1 MHRTVVA
8 DAGGLLVV
16 AGLLEGL
23 THEAEEIVALDATS
37 LLVAEYLVLRHSGR
51 PARADVDYG
60 LACAAVAEWFP
71 VRSLALE
78 AAMAAEDDIDG
89 VAALALAHSLQV
101 PLVTK
106 NRELTSRQVPV
117 LYC

>member
-1 MHRTVVA
+1 MHATVVV

-16 AGLLEGL
+16 AGLLEGVA
-23 THEAEEIVALDATS
+23 HEAGEIVALDATS
-37 LLVAEYLVLRHSGR
+37 LLVAEYLTLRHSGR
-51 PARADVDYG
+51 PARAELDFD

-89 VAALALAHSLQV
+89 IAALGLAHSLRV

-106 NRELTSRQVPV
+106 NRELASGQVPV
-117 LYC
+117 LYA